1 MRKTLAFILVLCLLA
16 PLCAASA
23 SGGGEARAVIGADLT
38 EEQIDFV
45 YSSFGVERGSVAEL
59 TVTNADEREY
69 LEGLVDSALIGTN
82 AISCAYIELLPEGE
96 GLDVT
101 AENINWCT
109 PEMYVGA
116 LATAGITDARIAVSA
131 PFAVSGTAALTG
143 VYLAYED
150 MTGEE
155 LSEEAKRVST
165 QELTVTASLADS
177 IGSPGSVE
185 IVNELKLL
193 LDETRDMTDEEL
205 RAEISRIASE
215 AGVELN
221 DSQVGQLVTLC
232 RALEKL
238 DPDSLRQKVESVQD
252 TLRSLGAVLE
262 RAGGFF
268 DRVVEVINSVIDFFR
283 GLFS

>member
-1 MRKTLAFILVLCLLA
+1 MTKTLALILVHCLPPPPCPATA
-16 PLCAASA
+16 P
-23 SGGGEARAVIGADLT
+23 GGGEARAVIGADLT
-38 EEQIDFV
+38 GEQIDFV

-101 AENINWCT
+101 TENINWCT

-177 IGSPGSVE
+177 VGSPGSVE

>member
-1 MRKTLAFILVLCLLA
+1 M
-16 PLCAASA
+16 
-23 SGGGEARAVIGADLT
+23 
-38 EEQIDFV
+38 
-45 YSSFGVERGSVAEL
+45 ERGSVAEL

-101 AENINWCT
+101 TENINWCT

>member
-1 MRKTLAFILVLCLLA
+1 MLCLLA
-16 PLCAASA
+16 PLCVATA
-23 SGGGEARAVIGADLT
+23 SGGESRAVIGADLT
-38 EEQIDFV
+38 GEQIDFV

-101 AENINWCT
+101 TENINWCT

-268 DRVVEVINSVIDFFR
+268 DRVVEVSNSVIDFFR